1 MKKNVFLCFF
11 LISMPI
17 SASAVIFSGDGS
29 LYFSDTD
36 QDTARDDRVVFPAA
50 DPYVF
55 YDPQESVFEFQSGMY
70 AGTHDVGAEF
80 TLMNRH
86 YNFYA
91 TVFVSQMIRTDQRFT
106 DARSGFSGGITFGRD
121 FLLRTS
127 ADAYQDG
134 TRFYARIGPGFGF
147 SGISRIQNGSTERH
161 FGLHTSALVGV
172 TSKISNFGKPYI
184 ELGFRTAW
192 FPTLGEIGLT
202 AAPQIS
208 IGFQFS
214 GSRGIVPVRF

>member
-1 MKKNVFLCFF
+1 MKKIVFLCFF
-11 LISMPI
+11 SVFLPA
-17 SASAVIFSGDGS
+17 SASAVLCSGDGNF
-29 LYFSDTD
+29 YFSETD
-36 QDTARDDRVVFPAA
+36 QDTARDERVVYPAA

-55 YDPQESVFEFQSGMY
+55 YDSQESVFEFQSGMY
-70 AGTHDVGAEF
+70 ASTQDVGAEF

-86 YNFYA
+86 YDFYA
-91 TVFVSQMIRTDQRFT
+91 TIFVSQMIRTDQRFT
-106 DARSGFSGGITFGRD
+106 EARSGFSGGITFGRE

-127 ADAYQDG
+127 ADAYHDG

-161 FGLHTSALVGV
+161 FGLYISALVGV

-208 IGFQFS
+208 IGFQIS
-214 GSRGIVPVRF
+214 GTRGIVPVRF